1 MSMKFMAVSAKK
13 VPQSERKR
21 MAAKEYDVI
30 VIGAGSTGEN
40 VADRAVKGG
49 LRAVIV
55 ETDLVG
61 GECSYWACVP
71 SKALL
76 RPLQALTAARSVAGA
91 REAITG
97 SLDVAQV
104 LARRDSFTAHWNDK
118 GQTDWLHNAKIDL
131 VRGHARLDGERK
143 VIVTEKNGSPIDLTA
158 RHAIAVCTGSRAA
171 IPATPGL
178 AEAKPWTSR
187 EATSAKKAPNRLAIL
202 GGGVVACEMGTAWSS
217 LGTQEVTIIERGP
230 RLIPNCEPFAS
241 AALQSAFERQGVTV
255 LTGTTLRHV
264 ERNGDGTLEL
274 SLDTGKTIVADEI
287 LVATGRQ
294 PKTDNL
300 GLETVGLEPGSWLEV
315 DDSMRVRAVV
325 GGWLYAAGDVNHQ
338 ALLTHMGK
346 YQARI
351 CGDAIVARAKG
362 KLDSSP
368 AAWSRYAATAD
379 TVAVPQVIFTEP
391 EVAAVGL
398 TEQQARARG
407 MTVRAVDYEIGRVT
421 GAALY
426 ADGYT
431 GQARM
436 VVDTDRNVIVGVTF
450 VGPSTGELLQAATIA
465 IVGAVPLDR
474 LWHAV
479 PAYPTISEIWLRLLE
494 TFGL

>member
-1 MSMKFMAVSAKK
+1 MKFMAVSEKK
-13 VPQSERKR
+13 ASKGEL
-21 MAAKEYDVI
+21 MAAKDYDVI
-30 VIGAGSTGEN
+30 VIGAGPTGEN

-55 ETDLVG
+55 EADLVG
-61 GECSYWACVP
+61 GECSYWACIP

-104 LARRDSFTAHWNDK
+104 FARRDSFTAHWNDK
-118 GQTDWLHNAKIDL
+118 GQTDWLNGAKIDL

-143 VIVTEKNGSPIDLTA
+143 VIVTEKNGSTIDLTA
-158 RHAIAVCTGSRAA
+158 RHAIALCTGTRAA
-171 IPATPGL
+171 IPPTPGL
-178 AEAKPWTSR
+178 VEAKPWTSR
-187 EATSAKKAPNRLAIL
+187 EATSGRKAPNRLAIL
-202 GGGVVACEMGTAWSS
+202 GGGVVACEMGTAWSR
-217 LGTQEVTIIERGP
+217 LGTQSVTIIERGP
-230 RLIPNCEPFAS
+230 RLLPNCEPLAS
-241 AALQSAFERQGVTV
+241 ASLQSAFERQGVTV

-264 ERNGDGTLEL
+264 ERNEGGTLEL
-274 SLDTGKTIVADEI
+274 SLDSGKTIVADEI
-287 LVATGRQ
+287 LVATGRLPQ
-294 PKTDNL
+294 TDKL

-315 DDSMRVRAVV
+315 DDSMRVRAVA
-325 GGWLYAAGDVNHQ
+325 GSWLYAAGDVNHR

-346 YQARI
+346 YQARA

-362 KLDSSP
+362 KLDDADTAP
-368 AAWSRYAATAD
+368 WSRYAATAD
-379 TVAVPQVIFTEP
+379 NAAVPQVIFTEP

-398 TEQQARARG
+398 TEQQAQARG
-407 MTVRAVDYEIGRVT
+407 MTVRAVDYEIGRVA
-421 GAALY
+421 GAALH
-426 ADGYT
+426 ADDYEGH
-431 GQARM
+431 ARM
-436 VVDTDRNVIVGVTF
+436 IVDTDRNVIVGMTL
-450 VGPSTGELLQAATIA
+450 VGPSTGEMLHAATIA

-479 PAYPTISEIWLRLLE
+479 PSYPTISEIWLRLLE

>member
-1 MSMKFMAVSAKK
+1 M
-13 VPQSERKR
+13 P
-21 MAAKEYDVI
+21 AKEYDVI

-55 ETDLVG
+55 EADLVG

-76 RPLQALTAARSVAGA
+76 RPIQALTAAQSVAGA

-97 SLDVAQV
+97 RLDVAQIF
-104 LARRDSFTAHWNDK
+104 ARRDSFTAHWNDK
-118 GQTDWLHNAKIDL
+118 GQSDWLHSAKIDL
-131 VRGHARLDGERK
+131 VRGHARLNGERK
-143 VIVTEKNGSPIDLTA
+143 VIVTEKNGSTIDLTA
-158 RHAIAVCTGSRAA
+158 RHAVAVCTGSSAA

-178 AEAKPWTSR
+178 AEARPWTSR
-187 EATSAKKAPNRLAIL
+187 EATSAREAPNRLAII
-202 GGGVVACEMGTAWSS
+202 GGGVVACEMGTAWSR
-217 LGTQEVTIIERGP
+217 LGTQEVTIIQRGP
-230 RLIPNCEPFAS
+230 RLIPNSEPFAS
-241 AALQSAFERQGVTV
+241 AILQSAFERRGVTV
-255 LTGTTLRHV
+255 LTGTTVRRV
-264 ERNGDGTLEL
+264 EGNVDGDVEL
-274 SLDTGKTIVADEI
+274 SLDSGKTIVADEI
-287 LVATGRQ
+287 LVATGRR

-315 DDSMRVRAVV
+315 DDSMRVQAVA
-325 GGWLYAAGDVNHQ
+325 GSWLYAAGDVNHR

-351 CGDAIVARAKG
+351 CGDAIVARAAG
-362 KLDSSP
+362 KLDDSSP
-368 AAWSRYAATAD
+368 APWSRHAATAD

-391 EVAAVGL
+391 EVTIVGL

-407 MTVRAVDYEIGRVT
+407 MTVRAVDYDIGRVT
-421 GAALY
+421 GASLY
-426 ADGYT
+426 ADDYT

-436 VVDTDRNVIVGVTF
+436 VVDTDRNVIVGMTL
-450 VGPSTGELLQAATIA
+450 VGPSVAELLHAATIA

-479 PAYPTISEIWLRLLE
+479 PAYPTVSEIWLRLLE